1 MTRLVLIANAGDG
14 TISTLAIHR
23 EPNPRLESP
32 DHCSR
37 PADSDPNYTLHCD
50 EPDCMLGK
58 PPKASLYVGH
68 TSSAKADTSG
78 CVWTVISGFRL
89 SDVTENAD
97 DDVAGAS

>member
-1 MTRLVLIANAGDG
+1 
-14 TISTLAIHR
+14 
-23 EPNPRLESP
+23 
-32 DHCSR
+32 
-37 PADSDPNYTLHCD
+37 
-50 EPDCMLGK
+50 MLGK